1 MDLRQLEIF
10 RAVMENRSA
19 TRAAATLGITQPAVS
34 AQIARLESLV
44 GFALF
49 DRKGGRLE
57 PTAEAELLY
66 GEVAQS
72 LSGIDRLTQAILDI
86 KQAQSGRLVI
96 ASQPTAAIA
105 LLPKVAAE
113 FLRDRPGVTIR
124 FVTRSSQ
131 TIKNLIPAEAFDLGL
146 AEPPLDPSGLEVQ
159 RFRMR
164 CVAVLPKDHPFAAR
178 KTVTPRL
185 LDGTPFIAMFRE
197 HMTFH
202 SVGRAFDEAGARWN
216 VCAETEFFATAC
228 ALAASGAGV
237 CVAEPF
243 VAAEFAGRGTVSRPF
258 EPAIPYELALFRSAG
273 RPPSRLAVEFA
284 AALEARLAPFLDR

>member
-19 TRAAATLGITQPAVS
+19 TRAAAALGITQPAVS
-34 AQIARLESLV
+34 AQIARLERQV

-49 DRKGGRLE
+49 DRKPGRLE
-57 PTAEAELLY
+57 PTQEAMLLY

-86 KQAQSGRLVI
+86 RQAQAGRLVI
-96 ASQPTAAIA
+96 ASQPGAAIS
-105 LLPKVAAE
+105 LLPKVAAS
-113 FLRDRPGVTIR
+113 FLRERVGVTIR

-131 TIKNLIPAEAFDLGL
+131 TIKNLIPPEAFDLGL
-146 AEPPLDPSGLEVQ
+146 AEPPLDGTGLQVQ

-164 CVAVLPKDHPFAAR
+164 CVAVLPNDHPLTAR
-178 KTVTPRL
+178 KVITPRL
-185 LDGTPFIAMFRE
+185 LDGVPFIAMFRE

-202 SVGRAFDEAGARWN
+202 SVGHAFEEAGARWN

-228 ALAASGAGV
+228 ALAASGAGI
-237 CVAEPF
+237 CVVEPF
-243 VAAEFAGRGTVSRPF
+243 AASDWSGRGTVSRPF
-258 EPAIPYELALFRSAG
+258 EPAVPYELAMFHSAG
-273 RPPSRLAVEFA
+273 RAPSRLAAEFA
-284 AALEARLAPFLDR
+284 GALETRIAPFLDR

>member
-19 TRAAATLGITQPAVS
+19 TRAAAALGVTQPAVS
-34 AQIARLESLV
+34 AQIARLESQV

-49 DRKGGRLE
+49 DRKAGRLE
-57 PTAEAELLY
+57 PTSEALLLY
-66 GEVAQS
+66 GEVTQS
-72 LSGIDRLTQAILDI
+72 LSGIDRLMQAILDI
-86 KQAQSGRLVI
+86 KQAQAGRLVI
-96 ASQPTAAIA
+96 ASQPGAAIA
-105 LLPKVAAE
+105 LLPRVAAA
-113 FLRDRPGVTIR
+113 FLRERPGVTIR

-131 TIKNLIPAEAFDLGL
+131 TIKNLIPPEAFDLGL
-146 AEPPLDPSGLEVQ
+146 AEPPLDGSGLEVQ

-164 CVAVLPKDHPFAAR
+164 CVAVLPKDHPCATR
-178 KTVTPRL
+178 RTITPRL
-185 LDGTPFIAMFRE
+185 LDGKPFIAMFRE

-228 ALAASGAGV
+228 ALAASGAGA
-237 CVAEPF
+237 CVVDPF
-243 VAAEFAGRGTVSRPF
+243 AAADFAGRGIVARPF
-258 EPAIPYELALFRSAG
+258 EPAVPYELALFRSAS

-284 AALEARLAPFLDR
+284 AALEARLVPFLDR